1 MNEDIQVVYFS
12 GVGMKEESGE
22 PRSPRQRSRSP
33 IDRARSPEQSRE
45 ETKQEKTEV
54 DKEALDSYSASLR
67 LASLEHLTGKPPVS
81 VAGFGFPFGPGLPA
95 PAASTSASKVPTDSA
110 SAPSLQDALLNLQK
124 TASASSFPT
133 PPANLLA
140 NPLASL
146 LASQGAAGL
155 SGLPKPADLIQQAQT
170 LQLLAHLQT
179 MLMNPG
185 AGQPSAPSTGL
196 PGSLNNAANFQKVCF
211 IHIYEEAQ
219 NKWRFN

>member
-1 MNEDIQVVYFS
+1 
-12 GVGMKEESGE
+12 MKEESGE
-22 PRSPRQRSRSP
+22 PRSPRHRSRSP
-33 IDRARSPEQSRE
+33 IERARSPEQSRE
-45 ETKQEKTEV
+45 SGAAETKQEKMET

-67 LASLEHLTGKPPVS
+67 LASLEHLTGKAPVS
-81 VAGFGFPFGPGLPA
+81 MAGLGFPFGLPA
-95 PAASTSASKVPTDSA
+95 PAASTSASNVPTDA
-110 SAPSLQDALLNLQK
+110 APSLQDALLNLQK
-124 TASASSFPT
+124 TASAPSFPG

-179 MLMNPG
+179 MLMSPGGAQPG
-185 AGQPSAPSTGL
+185 APGTGL
-196 PGSLNNAANFQKVCF
+196 PGPLNNAANFQKVCF

-219 NKWRFN
+219 NK

>member
-1 MNEDIQVVYFS
+1 M
-12 GVGMKEESGE
+12 
-22 PRSPRQRSRSP
+22 
-33 IDRARSPEQSRE
+33 
-45 ETKQEKTEV
+45 
-54 DKEALDSYSASLR
+54 
-67 LASLEHLTGKPPVS
+67 
-81 VAGFGFPFGPGLPA
+81 AGLGFPFGPAPGLTA
-95 PAASTSASKVPTDSA
+95 PAAFTSASKVPTDSA

-185 AGQPSAPSTGL
+185 AGQPSAPSTGM
-196 PGSLNNAANFQKVCF
+196 PGPLNNAANFQKVCF
-211 IHIYEEAQ
+211 IHIYEEAK
-219 NKWRFN
+219 NK